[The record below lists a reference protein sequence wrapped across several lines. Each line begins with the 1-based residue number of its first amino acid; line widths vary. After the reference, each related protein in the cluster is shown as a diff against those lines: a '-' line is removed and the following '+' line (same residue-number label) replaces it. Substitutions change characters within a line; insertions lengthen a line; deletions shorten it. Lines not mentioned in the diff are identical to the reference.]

1 MNNMRFTFISVFILG
16 LFSCAEKSGEE
27 IPSAFREVHSYE
39 LNLDRFT
46 SPVED
51 YYQYIKNWKGEEAYA
66 FHVMGKEEIKLY
78 SLGNGALIETLSYG
92 ENQPNLQSG
101 IHDLYILNEDSIF
114 LSRRRAYKVYL
125 INQEFDVVK
134 TMDFMGGNDEI
145 DPNTG
150 WPKSKETFMP
160 VWSRNRFFRKIG
172 DKIFI
177 SGAPNIIASSVD
189 AFNTKALLNSYSLET
204 EEITPLLGYP
214 EKMQGNIWGEFFNL
228 VFSDYNPEEDFFVH
242 SYAADERVYITD
254 QAMNV
259 IHHFE
264 AYPKGY
270 KKVPPLTIK
279 EIENSDALLSHW
291 QDNYLFGS
299 IQWDPYRKLIY
310 RIVEEPNVNYNK
322 DMLRDPTERARN
334 MVVMAFDTK
343 QDYRKVAE
351 MRLKKSEK
359 GVYLDRCFVNEK
371 GFNIAYVDL
380 ENEDK
385 LYFKTFLVE

>member
-1 MNNMRFTFISVFILG
+1 MNNMKFTFITAFILG
-16 LFSCAEKSGEE
+16 LFSCTEKKREE
-27 IPSAFREVHSYE
+27 IPTAFREVHTYQ

-46 SPVED
+46 SPTED
-51 YYQYIKNWKGEEAYA
+51 YYQYVKNWKGQEAYA

-78 SLGNGALIETLSYG
+78 NLGNGALIETLAYG
-92 ENQPNLQSG
+92 DNQPNLQSG
-101 IHDLYILNEDSIF
+101 IHDFYILNEDSIF
-114 LSRRRAYKVYL
+114 LNRRRAYKVYL
-125 INQEFDVVK
+125 INQEFEIVK
-134 TMDFMGGNDEI
+134 AMDFMGKNDEI
-145 DPNTG
+145 DKNTG

-172 DKIFI
+172 DKIFV

-189 AFNTKALLNSYSLET
+189 AFNTKTSLNSYSFGT

-214 EKMQGNIWGEFFNL
+214 EEMQGKIWGEFFKMIS
-228 VFSDYNPEEDFFVH
+228 SDYSQEDFFVH

-254 QAMNV
+254 RAMNL
-259 IHHFE
+259 IHDFE
-264 AYPKGY
+264 AFPEGH
-270 KKVPPLTIK
+270 KKVPPLTLK

-291 QDNYLFGS
+291 QDNDLFGS
-299 IQWDPYRKLIY
+299 IHWDPYRELIY
-310 RIVEEPNVNYNK
+310 RIMEEPNVNYNK
-322 DMLRDPTERARN
+322 DMLRDPLERARN
-334 MVVMAFDTK
+334 MVVMAFDAK

-359 GVYLDRCFVNEK
+359 GIYLDRCFVNEK
-371 GFNIAYVDL
+371 GFNITYVDL

>member
-1 MNNMRFTFISVFILG
+1 MNNMRFTFISLFILG
-16 LFSCAEKSGEE
+16 LFSCAEKNGDE
-27 IPSAFREVHSYE
+27 ITATFREVHSYQ

-51 YYQYIKNWKGEEAYA
+51 YYQYIKNWKGQEAYA
-66 FHVMGKEEIKLY
+66 FHVMAKEEIKFY
-78 SLGNGALIETLSYG
+78 SLENGALIETLSYG

-101 IHDLYILNEDSIF
+101 VYDFHILNEDSIF

-125 INQEFDVVK
+125 INQEFDIVK

-150 WPKSKETFMP
+150 WPNSKDTFLP

-172 DKIFI
+172 DKVFI
-177 SGAPNIIASSVD
+177 AGAANFDSRFPD
-189 AFNTKALLNSYSLET
+189 GTYTKTMLNSYSLLT
-204 EEITPLLGYP
+204 DEISNLLGYP
-214 EKMQGNIWGEFFNL
+214 EKMQGKAWGGFDM
-228 VFSDYNPEEDFFVH
+228 VYSDYNPEEDLFVH
-242 SYAADERVYITD
+242 GYAADERVYITD
-254 QAMNV
+254 RAMNL
-259 IHHFE
+259 IHDFE
-264 AYPKGY
+264 AYPKGFRN
-270 KKVPPLTIK
+270 VPPLTVK
-279 EIENSDALLSHW
+279 EVESNDAYSSHW
-291 QDNYLFGS
+291 QDNDLFGS
-299 IQWDPYRKLIY
+299 IHWDPYRKLIY
-310 RIVEEPNVNYNK
+310 RIMEEPNLNYNK
-322 DMLRDPTERARN
+322 DMLLDPLERARN
-334 MVVMAFDTK
+334 MVVMAFDAK

-371 GFNIAYVDL
+371 GFNITYVDL

>member
-1 MNNMRFTFISVFILG
+1 MNNMRFTFITVFILG

-27 IPSAFREVHSYE
+27 IPAAFREVHTYQ

-46 SPVED
+46 SLVED
-51 YYQYIKNWKGEEAYA
+51 YYQYVKNWKGQEAYA

-78 SLGNGALIETLSYG
+78 SLEDGALIETLAYG
-92 ENQPNLQSG
+92 DNQPNLQSG
-101 IHDLYILNEDSIF
+101 VYDFHILNEDSIF

-125 INQEFDVVK
+125 INQEFDIVK

-150 WPKSKETFMP
+150 WPNSKDTFLP
-160 VWSRNRFFRKIG
+160 VWSRNRCFRKIG

-177 SGAPNIIASSVD
+177 AGAANFDTRFPEGTY
-189 AFNTKALLNSYSLET
+189 TKTMLNSYSLRT
-204 EEITPLLGYP
+204 DEISNLLGYP
-214 EKMQGNIWGEFFNL
+214 EKMQGKAWGGFDM
-228 VFSDYNPEEDFFVH
+228 VFSDYNPEEDLFVH
-242 SYAADERVYITD
+242 GYAADERVYITD
-254 QAMNV
+254 RAMNQ
-259 IHHFE
+259 IHDFE
-264 AYPKGY
+264 AFPKGY
-270 KKVPPLTIK
+270 KNVPPLTVK
-279 EIENSDALLSHW
+279 EVESNEAYSSHW
-291 QDNYLFGS
+291 QENDLFGS
-299 IQWDPYRKLIY
+299 IHWDPYRKLIY
-310 RIVEEPNVNYNK
+310 RIMEEPNMNYNK
-322 DMLRDPTERARN
+322 DMLRDPLERARN

-359 GVYLDRCFVNEK
+359 GIYLDRCFVNEK
-371 GFNIAYVDL
+371 GFNITYLDL

>member
-1 MNNMRFTFISVFILG
+1 MKFAFISVFILG
-16 LFSCAEKSGEE
+16 LFSCTEKKGEE
-27 IPSAFREVHSYE
+27 IPTAFREVHSYQ

-51 YYQYIKNWKGEEAYA
+51 YYQYVKNWKGQEAYA

-78 SLGNGALIETLSYG
+78 SLGNGALIETVSYG
-92 ENQPNLQSG
+92 DNQPNLQSG

-114 LSRRRAYKVYL
+114 LNRRRAYKVYL
-125 INQEFDVVK
+125 INQEFDIVK

-189 AFNTKALLNSYSLET
+189 AFNTKTLLNSYSLET

-254 QAMNV
+254 RAMNV
-259 IHHFE
+259 IHDFE

-291 QDNYLFGS
+291 QDNDLFGS
-299 IQWDPYRKLIY
+299 IHWDPYRKLIY
-310 RIVEEPNVNYNK
+310 RIMEEPNVDYTI
-322 DMLRDPTERARN
+322 DLLRDPIERARN

-371 GFNIAYVDL
+371 GFNITYVDL